1 MLTIEESA
9 VYKIEKIRQS
19 GISEAFTPSTPVNP
33 NFFCGRTNEVDKIL
47 SSVVSSKNHIL
58 LYGDRGVGKTSLAKY
73 TCVVLS
79 EKGYKEYF
87 IEARCGKEDS
97 FGSIIKVILQ
107 KAGKQIQT
115 SRMTST
121 STSGTL
127 KIVGGEHSTTEVIA
141 VYADFNSPA
150 WAAEQLRDINAIILI
165 DEFDTLRDKTDK
177 EKFAQLIKLLS
188 DSQSPCTLMI
198 VGISL
203 SAAELLEG
211 HHSVARI
218 LSEISLSR
226 MPDSDLFEIITKG
239 EERTQIYFEETVKAS
254 IVHSSVGFP
263 YFTHLLS
270 LKSAEEAVVRDLRTV
285 DDEMYQFGM
294 SSAIDNID
302 LTLKDEYDNVTGG
315 NALKE
320 NLIYCAAL
328 LGSSPFKSSKLREK
342 YSKVF
347 HEEIEQIQ
355 VNNAISKALSE
366 TPDTILRKVRKGTYY
381 FNDPRMPIYIIMR
394 HEKKKYN

>member
-1 MLTIEESA
+1 MVAIEEST

-33 NFFCGRTNEVDKIL
+33 NFFCGRTNEVDRIL

-79 EKGYKEYF
+79 DNGYKEHF
-87 IEARCGKEDS
+87 IEVRCGKEDS
-97 FGSIIKVILQ
+97 FGSIINVILQ
-107 KAGKQIQT
+107 KAGRQIQI
-115 SRMTST
+115 SRTTST
-121 STSGTL
+121 STNGTL
-127 KIVGGEHSTTEVIA
+127 KIVGASHSTTEEIA

-150 WAAEQLRDINAIILI
+150 WAAEKLRDLNAIILI
-165 DEFDTLRDKTDK
+165 DEFDTLREKIDK

-188 DSQSPCTLMI
+188 DTQSPCVLMI

-218 LSEISLSR
+218 LSEIFLSR
-226 MPDSDLFEIITKG
+226 MLDSDLIEIITKG
-239 EERTQIYFEETVKAS
+239 EERTQLHFAETVKTA
-254 IVHSSVGFP
+254 IVQNSVGFP

-285 DDEMYQFGM
+285 DDEMYRYGM

-302 LTLKDEYDNVTGG
+302 QTLKDEYENVTGG
-315 NALKE
+315 NTLKE

-328 LGSSPFKSSKLREK
+328 LGSPSFKSSQLREK

-394 HEKKKYN
+394 HENK